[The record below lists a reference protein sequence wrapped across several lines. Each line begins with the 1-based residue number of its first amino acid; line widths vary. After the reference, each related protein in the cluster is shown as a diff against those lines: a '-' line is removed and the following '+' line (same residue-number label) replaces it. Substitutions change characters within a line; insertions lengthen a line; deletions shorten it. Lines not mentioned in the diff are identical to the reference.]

1 MQNRQAVIILSA
13 QDLLSKPT
21 SANHNLKFF
30 PVIQCARPQLH
41 KIEKTHY
48 KWPEPL
54 ENCGNV
60 ASGCKAL
67 SCGKKILQL
76 SINTVSLLRKSAHTL
91 SFIKKGFSYGL
102 FKTLNENGTSFLPH
116 YSDLFISPPPFLPHA
131 SAIEENENPEHRN
144 KCTGTSSHMAW
155 RHHHWILQVVTD
167 FWTTRRK
174 EMLKECLKNESLS
187 LFHQ

>member
-41 KIEKTHY
+41 KIEKAHY

-91 SFIKKGFSYGL
+91 SFIKKGFHMGCSKL
-102 FKTLNENGTSFLPH
+102 WMKMEQVSFLIILI
-116 YSDLFISPPPFLPHA
+116 YSFRPLLSYLMHQTLKRMRTQSTEINAQGQAATWHGGT
-131 SAIEENENPEHRN
+131 I
-144 KCTGTSSHMAW
+144 TGFSRW
-155 RHHHWILQVVTD
+155 
-167 FWTTRRK
+167 
-174 EMLKECLKNESLS
+174 
-187 LFHQ
+187 